1 MSINIGATDTSYKN
15 RIIDL
20 NDCFGSYMD
29 SRPIGFMYTLVIYKS
44 TIINSSISLL
54 SQSSSTII
62 CSCNFIFIKST
73 VGKRSIFRSR

>member
-44 TIINSSISLL
+44 TIL
-54 SQSSSTII
+54 SSTYK
-62 CSCNFIFIKST
+62 CNFLGADNKQ
-73 VGKRSIFRSR
+73 

>member
-44 TIINSSISLL
+44 TIINSSISFPPPLFAPVISFL
-54 SQSSSTII
+54 
-62 CSCNFIFIKST
+62 
-73 VGKRSIFRSR
+73 

>member
-44 TIINSSISLL
+44 TIINSSISL
-54 SQSSSTII
+54 
-62 CSCNFIFIKST
+62 
-73 VGKRSIFRSR
+73 